1 VAIEDF
7 FNEKTIVDLSF
18 FNFRNSVTAAY
29 FANEKLEVEKVNDN
43 FRSFFP
49 ILGNVTNVYFP
60 DVLEQLGVSGEQ
72 IDQFVQE
79 IEKEGRVLIPEVQI
93 DIDGDAR
100 VYSLLST
107 RTTDSVFHYLNGV
120 QGQFVDRTQEWHLK
134 REKESLLEEQ
144 LKNQEL
150 ISSKTRELERLA
162 NRLAQYLSPQIYET
176 IFSGNES
183 SADTYT
189 RKNLTVFFSDIVQ
202 FTDMSDSLEPEKLA
216 TVINSYL
223 SEMTQIALDCG
234 GTIDKFIGDA
244 ILVFFGDP
252 ETRGDREDALA
263 CVDMATRMQTRIQEL
278 QGYWKK
284 NGVSEGF
291 KVRMGITS
299 GYCTVGNF
307 GSNQRMDYTVLGK
320 PVNLAARLQSLA
332 QADQILISDTT
343 HALVEQ
349 QVDCNFV
356 DEVQPKGFA
365 RPVKFHSVIGFKDA
379 YQHQR
384 TSLSRTLDHIEVNI
398 LDSSDIPAAIRE
410 LKQIEKEIEE
420 HLKSRGQ
427 SDKSVS

>member
-1 VAIEDF
+1 MAIEDF
-7 FNEKTIVDLSF
+7 FNQNTIVDLSF

-29 FANEKLEVEKVNDN
+29 FANEKLEVQKVNDN

-72 IDQFVQE
+72 IDEFVLK
-79 IEKEGRVLIPEVQI
+79 IEKQGRILIPEVQI
-93 DIDGDAR
+93 DIDGEVR

-107 RTTDSVFHYLNGV
+107 RT
-120 QGQFVDRTQEWHLK
+120 QEWHLK
-134 REKESLLEEQ
+134 RDKESLLEEQ

-150 ISSKTRELERLA
+150 IASKTHELERLA

-176 IFSGNES
+176 IFSGKES
-183 SADTYT
+183 VEETYT

-216 TVINSYL
+216 KVINSYL

-244 ILVFFGDP
+244 ILIFFGDP
-252 ETRGDREDALA
+252 ETRGEREDALA
-263 CVDMATRMQTRIQEL
+263 CIDMATRMQTRIKEM

-284 NGVSEGF
+284 NGVSDGF

-332 QADQILISDTT
+332 QADQILITDIT
-343 HALVEQ
+343 HSLVEQ
-349 QVDCNFV
+349 QVDCSFV
-356 DEVQPKGFA
+356 DEVQPKGFS
-365 RPVKFHSVIGFKDA
+365 RPVKFHSVDGFKEG
-379 YQHQR
+379 HQR
-384 TSLSRTLDHIEVNI
+384 ESASLRRTLGHVEVNV
-398 LDSSDIPAAIRE
+398 LDSSDIPAAMRE
-410 LKQIEKEIEE
+410 LKQIQEE
-420 HLKSRGQ
+420 LEEQIRKARQNDGGE
-427 SDKSVS
+427 